1 MSEVPRSSFLWMFI
15 KTTLRTAAASFIT
28 LAQGVLGLATRER
41 VDRSIEWWA
50 GGLLR
55 DAHIRLDVRG
65 REHLEP
71 YGPMVIMS
79 NHQSLYD
86 IPAILVGLPPS
97 VRMIAKKELFH
108 VPVWGRAMRAA
119 GFIEI
124 DRGNRERALA
134 SLREARRRLEGGI
147 QVWIAPEG
155 TRSPDG
161 GLLPF
166 KKGGFLLASEMAIPI
181 LPVTIQGTR
190 DVLPARTWS
199 LKAAG
204 ESVVRVTIHPR
215 IPPPASKKRDEWMD
229 QVRAAIQSSL
239 S

>member
-1 MSEVPRSSFLWMFI
+1 MKRPFFPWMFFKAMVRTGI
-15 KTTLRTAAASFIT
+15 VSLLTLWQGLRGTTTHVRI
-28 LAQGVLGLATRER
+28 
-41 VDRSIEWWA
+41 DRSIAWWA

-55 DAHIRLDVRG
+55 DAHITLDIRG

-86 IPAILVGLPPS
+86 IPSILVGLPPS
-97 VRMIAKKELFH
+97 VRMVAKSELFRI
-108 VPVWGRAMRAA
+108 PIWGRAMAAA

-124 DRGNRERALA
+124 DRKNRDRARA
-134 SLREARRRLEGGI
+134 SLRLARKRLEDGV

-161 GLLPF
+161 KLLPF
-166 KKGGFLLASEMAIPI
+166 KKGGFVLAAEMEIPI
-181 LPVTIQGTR
+181 LPITINGTR
-190 DVLPARTWS
+190 EVLPAHTWS
-199 LKAAG
+199 PNAG
-204 ESVVRVTIHPR
+204 TVVRLTIHPR
-215 IPPPASKKRDEWMD
+215 VPQPSSKKRDDWMRS
-229 QVRAAIQSSL
+229 VRERIESGL